1 MSDIKFINKELTNTF
16 KNTGLNNFDLATTK
30 IYKGVKPMWEQLG
43 FQNSGS
49 NVPTDMT
56 YWQNIIPKD
65 FTIINLSGI
74 ENVSGS
80 LVISSDEQNW
90 EDGYLYP
97 ILPSL
102 NESGIFDEPV
112 NVDTSYGDSN
122 ASITNVNDRDESII
136 LNVDFDQTTA
146 DDLSDKT
153 NLSKVEY
160 NQDFELSLDE
170 DLRLKIDKVL
180 ERPLPHLSF
189 DPLASFLV
197 RVSDMLDFPT
207 LKSH

>member
-43 FQNSGS
+43 FQDSGS

-65 FTIINLSGI
+65 FTLINLTGV
-74 ENVSGS
+74 ENKSGS
-80 LVISSDEQNW
+80 LVISGDEQNW

-102 NESGIFDEPV
+102 NKSGIFNESV
-112 NVDTSYGDSN
+112 NVDTSYGNSN
-122 ASITNVNDRDESII
+122 ASITNINDRDENII
-136 LNVDFDQTTA
+136 LNVDFDQTTT

-170 DLRLKIDKVL
+170 DLRLKIEGLIIPDGIEKNKN
-180 ERPLPHLSF
+180 EQAF
-189 DPLASFLV
+189 
-197 RVSDMLDFPT
+197 
-207 LKSH
+207 

>member
-43 FQNSGS
+43 FQDSES
-49 NVPTDMT
+49 NLPTNIT

-65 FTIINLSGI
+65 FTLINLTGV
-74 ENVSGS
+74 ENKSGS
-80 LVISSDEQNW
+80 LVISGDEQNW

-102 NESGIFDEPV
+102 NKSGIFDESV
-112 NVDTSYGDSN
+112 NVDTSYGNSN
-122 ASITNVNDRDESII
+122 ASITNVNDRDENII
-136 LNVDFDQTTA
+136 LNVDFDQTTT

-153 NLSKVEY
+153 NLSKLEY

-170 DLRLKIDKVL
+170 DLRLKIEGLIIPDGIEKNKN
-180 ERPLPHLSF
+180 EQAF
-189 DPLASFLV
+189 
-197 RVSDMLDFPT
+197 
-207 LKSH
+207 

>member
-1 MSDIKFINKELTNTF
+1 MSDIKPFINKELTNTF
-16 KNTGLNNFDLATTK
+16 KGTGLNNFDLATTK

-43 FQNSGS
+43 FQDSGS
-49 NVPTDMT
+49 NIPTDMT

-65 FTIINLSGI
+65 FTIINLSGV

-97 ILPSL
+97 ILPTL

-122 ASITNVNDRDESII
+122 ASITNVNDRDENII
-136 LNVDFDQTTA
+136 LNVDFDQTTT

-170 DLRLKIDKVL
+170 DLRLKIEGLIIPDGIEKNKDKQA
-180 ERPLPHLSF
+180 F
-189 DPLASFLV
+189 
-197 RVSDMLDFPT
+197 
-207 LKSH
+207 

>member
-1 MSDIKFINKELTNTF
+1 MSDIKFINKKLTNTF
-16 KNTGLNNFDLATTK
+16 KDTGLNNFDLATTK

-43 FQNSGS
+43 FQDSGS
-49 NVPTDMT
+49 NIPTDMT

-65 FTIINLSGI
+65 FTLINLSGV

-122 ASITNVNDRDESII
+122 ASITNVNDRDENII
-136 LNVDFDQTTA
+136 LNVDFDQTTT

-153 NLSKVEY
+153 NLSKIEY

-170 DLRLKIDKVL
+170 DLRLKIEGLIIPDGIEKNKN
-180 ERPLPHLSF
+180 EQAF
-189 DPLASFLV
+189 
-197 RVSDMLDFPT
+197 
-207 LKSH
+207 

>member
-1 MSDIKFINKELTNTF
+1 MSDIKFINKKLTNTF
-16 KNTGLNNFDLATTK
+16 KDTGLNNFDLATTK

-43 FQNSGS
+43 FQDSGS
-49 NVPTDMT
+49 NIPTDMT

-65 FTIINLSGI
+65 FTIINLSGV

-97 ILPSL
+97 ILPTL

-122 ASITNVNDRDESII
+122 ASITNVNDRDENIV
-136 LNVDFDQTTA
+136 LNVDFDQTTT

-170 DLRLKIDKVL
+170 DLRLKIEGLIIPDGL
-180 ERPLPHLSF
+180 EKNKDEQAF
-189 DPLASFLV
+189 
-197 RVSDMLDFPT
+197 
-207 LKSH
+207 

>member
-1 MSDIKFINKELTNTF
+1 MSDIKPFINKKLTNTF
-16 KNTGLNNFDLATTK
+16 KDTGLNNFDLATTK
-30 IYKGVKPMWEQLG
+30 VYKGVKPMWEQLG
-43 FQNSGS
+43 FQDSGS
-49 NVPTDMT
+49 NIPTDIT

-74 ENVSGS
+74 ENISGS
-80 LVISSDEQNW
+80 LVISGDEQNW

-97 ILPSL
+97 ILPTL

-112 NVDTSYGDSN
+112 NINTSYGDSN
-122 ASITNVNDRDESII
+122 ASITNVNDRDENII
-136 LNVDFDQTTA
+136 LNVDFDQTTT

-170 DLRLKIDKVL
+170 DLRLKIEGLIIPDGIEKNKN
-180 ERPLPHLSF
+180 EQAF
-189 DPLASFLV
+189 
-197 RVSDMLDFPT
+197 
-207 LKSH
+207 

>member
-1 MSDIKFINKELTNTF
+1 MAKIHNGFINKKLINTF
-16 KNTGLNNFDLATTK
+16 KDTGLNNFDLATTK

-43 FQNSGS
+43 FQDSGS
-49 NVPTDMT
+49 NIPTDMT

-65 FTIINLSGI
+65 FTLINLSGI

-122 ASITNVNDRDESII
+122 ASITNVNDRDENII
-136 LNVDFDQTTA
+136 LNVDFDQTTT

-160 NQDFELSLDE
+160 NKDFELSLDE
-170 DLRLKIDKVL
+170 DLRLKIEGLIIPDGIEKNKN
-180 ERPLPHLSF
+180 EQAF
-189 DPLASFLV
+189 
-197 RVSDMLDFPT
+197 
-207 LKSH
+207 

>member
-1 MSDIKFINKELTNTF
+1 MSDIKPFINKELTNTF
-16 KNTGLNNFDLATTK
+16 KDTGLNNFDLATTK

-49 NVPTDMT
+49 NIPTDMT

-65 FTIINLSGI
+65 FTIINLSGV

-97 ILPSL
+97 ILPTL

-122 ASITNVNDRDESII
+122 ASITNVNDRDENII
-136 LNVDFDQTTA
+136 LNVDFDQTTT

-170 DLRLKIDKVL
+170 DLRLKIEGLIIPDGIEKNKD
-180 ERPLPHLSF
+180 EQAF
-189 DPLASFLV
+189 
-197 RVSDMLDFPT
+197 
-207 LKSH
+207 

>member
-43 FQNSGS
+43 FQDSGS

-65 FTIINLSGI
+65 FTLINLTGV
-74 ENVSGS
+74 ENKSGS
-80 LVISSDEQNW
+80 LVISGDEQNW

-102 NESGIFDEPV
+102 NKSGIFDESV
-112 NVDTSYGDSN
+112 NVDTSYGNSN
-122 ASITNVNDRDESII
+122 ASITNVNDRDENII
-136 LNVDFDQTTA
+136 LNVDFDQTTT

-153 NLSKVEY
+153 NLSKLEY

-170 DLRLKIDKVL
+170 DLRLKIEGLIIPDGIEKNKN
-180 ERPLPHLSF
+180 EQAF
-189 DPLASFLV
+189 
-197 RVSDMLDFPT
+197 
-207 LKSH
+207 

>member
-1 MSDIKFINKELTNTF
+1 MSDIKPFINKNLTNTF
-16 KNTGLNNFDLATTK
+16 KDTGLNNFDLATTK

-43 FQNSGS
+43 FQDSGS

-65 FTIINLSGI
+65 FTLINLTGV

-80 LVISSDEQNW
+80 LVISGDEQNW

-122 ASITNVNDRDESII
+122 ASITNVNDRDENII
-136 LNVDFDQTTA
+136 LNVDFDQTTT

-170 DLRLKIDKVL
+170 DLRLKIEGLIIPDGIEKNKD
-180 ERPLPHLSF
+180 EQAF
-189 DPLASFLV
+189 
-197 RVSDMLDFPT
+197 
-207 LKSH
+207 

>member
-1 MSDIKFINKELTNTF
+1 MSDIKFINKKLTNTF

-30 IYKGVKPMWEQLG
+30 IYKGVKPMWKQLG
-43 FQNSGS
+43 FQDSGS
-49 NVPTDMT
+49 NIPTDMT

-97 ILPSL
+97 ILPTL

-112 NVDTSYGDSN
+112 NVDTSYGNSN
-122 ASITNVNDRDESII
+122 ASITNVNDRDENII
-136 LNVDFDQTTA
+136 LNVDFDQTTT

-170 DLRLKIDKVL
+170 DLRLKIEGLIIPDGIEKNKD
-180 ERPLPHLSF
+180 EQAF
-189 DPLASFLV
+189 
-197 RVSDMLDFPT
+197 
-207 LKSH
+207 

>member
-122 ASITNVNDRDESII
+122 ASITNVNDRDENII

-170 DLRLKIDKVL
+170 DLRLKIEGLIIPDGIEKNKD
-180 ERPLPHLSF
+180 EQAF
-189 DPLASFLV
+189 
-197 RVSDMLDFPT
+197 
-207 LKSH
+207 

>member
-1 MSDIKFINKELTNTF
+1 MSDIKPFINKELTNTL
-16 KNTGLNNFDLATTK
+16 KDTGLNNFDLATTK
-30 IYKGVKPMWEQLG
+30 VYKGVKPMWEQIG
-43 FQNSGS
+43 FQDSGS
-49 NVPTDMT
+49 NIPTDMT

-65 FTIINLSGI
+65 FTLINLTGV

-80 LVISSDEQNW
+80 LVISGDEQNW

-102 NESGIFDEPV
+102 NKSGIFDDSV
-112 NVDTSYGDSN
+112 NVDTSYGNSN
-122 ASITNVNDRDESII
+122 ASITNINDRDESII
-136 LNVDFDQTTA
+136 LNVDFDQTTT

-170 DLRLKIDKVL
+170 DLRLKIEGLIIPDGIEKNKN
-180 ERPLPHLSF
+180 EQAF
-189 DPLASFLV
+189 
-197 RVSDMLDFPT
+197 
-207 LKSH
+207 

>member
-1 MSDIKFINKELTNTF
+1 MSDYSFKPFINKELTNTF
-16 KNTGLNNFDLATTK
+16 KDTGLNNFDLATTK

-43 FQNSGS
+43 FQDSES
-49 NVPTDMT
+49 NIPTNIT

-65 FTIINLSGI
+65 FTLINLTGV

-80 LVISSDEQNW
+80 LVISGDEQNW

-102 NESGIFDEPV
+102 NKSGIFDESV
-112 NVDTSYGDSN
+112 NVDTSYGNSN
-122 ASITNVNDRDESII
+122 ASITNVNDRDENII
-136 LNVDFDQTTA
+136 LNVDFDQTTT

-170 DLRLKIDKVL
+170 DLRLKIEGLIIPDGIEKNKN
-180 ERPLPHLSF
+180 EQAF
-189 DPLASFLV
+189 
-197 RVSDMLDFPT
+197 
-207 LKSH
+207 

>member
-1 MSDIKFINKELTNTF
+1 MSDIKPFINKELTNTF
-16 KNTGLNNFDLATTK
+16 KDTGLNNFDLATTK

-49 NVPTDMT
+49 NIPTDMT

-65 FTIINLSGI
+65 FTIINLSGV

-97 ILPSL
+97 ILPTL

-122 ASITNVNDRDESII
+122 ASITNVNDRDENII
-136 LNVDFDQTTA
+136 LNVDFDQTTT

-170 DLRLKIDKVL
+170 DLRLKIEGLIIPDGIEKNKN
-180 ERPLPHLSF
+180 EQAF
-189 DPLASFLV
+189 
-197 RVSDMLDFPT
+197 
-207 LKSH
+207 

>member
-1 MSDIKFINKELTNTF
+1 MSDIKPFINKKLTNTF
-16 KNTGLNNFDLATTK
+16 KDTGLNNFDLATTK
-30 IYKGVKPMWEQLG
+30 VYKGVKPMWEQLG
-43 FQNSGS
+43 FQDSGS
-49 NVPTDMT
+49 NIPTDIT

-80 LVISSDEQNW
+80 LVISGDEQNW

-97 ILPSL
+97 ILPTL

-112 NVDTSYGDSN
+112 NVDTSYGNSN
-122 ASITNVNDRDESII
+122 ASITNVNDRDENII
-136 LNVDFDQTTA
+136 LNVDFDQTTT

-170 DLRLKIDKVL
+170 DLRLKIEGLIIPDGIEKNKD
-180 ERPLPHLSF
+180 EQAF
-189 DPLASFLV
+189 
-197 RVSDMLDFPT
+197 
-207 LKSH
+207 

>member
-1 MSDIKFINKELTNTF
+1 MSDIKPFINKKLTNTF
-16 KNTGLNNFDLATTK
+16 KDTGLNNFDLATTK
-30 IYKGVKPMWEQLG
+30 IYKGVKPMWKQIG

-49 NVPTDMT
+49 NIPTDMT

-65 FTIINLSGI
+65 FTLINLTGV
-74 ENVSGS
+74 ENKSGS
-80 LVISSDEQNW
+80 LVISGDEQNW

-102 NESGIFDEPV
+102 NKSGIFDESV
-112 NVDTSYGDSN
+112 NVDTSYGNSN
-122 ASITNVNDRDESII
+122 ASITNVNDRDENII
-136 LNVDFDQTTA
+136 LNVDFDQTTT

-170 DLRLKIDKVL
+170 DLRLKIEGLIIPDGIEKNKD
-180 ERPLPHLSF
+180 EQAF
-189 DPLASFLV
+189 
-197 RVSDMLDFPT
+197 
-207 LKSH
+207 

>member
-1 MSDIKFINKELTNTF
+1 MSDYSFKPFINKELTNTF
-16 KNTGLNNFDLATTK
+16 KDTGLNNFDLATTK

-43 FQNSGS
+43 FQDSES
-49 NVPTDMT
+49 NIPTNIT

-65 FTIINLSGI
+65 FTLINLTGV
-74 ENVSGS
+74 ENKSGS
-80 LVISSDEQNW
+80 LVISGDEQNW

-102 NESGIFDEPV
+102 NKSGIFDESV
-112 NVDTSYGDSN
+112 NVDTSYGNSN
-122 ASITNVNDRDESII
+122 ASITNVNDRDENII
-136 LNVDFDQTTA
+136 LNVDFDQTTT

-170 DLRLKIDKVL
+170 DLRLKIEGLIIPDGIEKNKN
-180 ERPLPHLSF
+180 EQAF
-189 DPLASFLV
+189 
-197 RVSDMLDFPT
+197 
-207 LKSH
+207 

>member
-1 MSDIKFINKELTNTF
+1 MSDIKFINKKLTNTF
-16 KNTGLNNFDLATTK
+16 KDTGLNNFDLATTK

-43 FQNSGS
+43 FQDSGS
-49 NVPTDMT
+49 NIPTDMT

-65 FTIINLSGI
+65 FTIINLSGV

-97 ILPSL
+97 ILPTL

-122 ASITNVNDRDESII
+122 ASITNVNDRDENII
-136 LNVDFDQTTA
+136 LNVDFDQTTT

-170 DLRLKIDKVL
+170 DLRLKIEGLIIPDGIEKNKD
-180 ERPLPHLSF
+180 EQAF
-189 DPLASFLV
+189 
-197 RVSDMLDFPT
+197 
-207 LKSH
+207 

>member
-1 MSDIKFINKELTNTF
+1 MSDIKPFINKKLTNTF
-16 KNTGLNNFDLATTK
+16 KDTGLNNFDLATTK
-30 IYKGVKPMWEQLG
+30 VYKGVKPMWEQLG
-43 FQNSGS
+43 FQDSGS
-49 NVPTDMT
+49 NIPTDIT

-74 ENVSGS
+74 ENISGS
-80 LVISSDEQNW
+80 LVISGDEQNW

-97 ILPSL
+97 ILPTL

-112 NVDTSYGDSN
+112 NVDTSYGNSN
-122 ASITNVNDRDESII
+122 ASITNVNDRDENII
-136 LNVDFDQTTA
+136 LNVDFDQTTT

-170 DLRLKIDKVL
+170 DLRLKIEGLIIPDGIEKNKD
-180 ERPLPHLSF
+180 EQAF
-189 DPLASFLV
+189 
-197 RVSDMLDFPT
+197 
-207 LKSH
+207 

>member
-1 MSDIKFINKELTNTF
+1 
-16 KNTGLNNFDLATTK
+16 
-30 IYKGVKPMWEQLG
+30 
-43 FQNSGS
+43 
-49 NVPTDMT
+49 MT

-65 FTIINLSGI
+65 FTIINLSGV

-97 ILPSL
+97 ILPTL

-122 ASITNVNDRDESII
+122 ASITNVNDRDENII
-136 LNVDFDQTTA
+136 LNVDFEQTTT

-153 NLSKVEY
+153 NLSKIEY
-160 NQDFELSLDE
+160 NQDFELSLDG
-170 DLRLKIDKVL
+170 DLRLKIEGLIIPDGIEKNKN
-180 ERPLPHLSF
+180 EQAF
-189 DPLASFLV
+189 
-197 RVSDMLDFPT
+197 
-207 LKSH
+207 

>member
-43 FQNSGS
+43 FQDSGS

-65 FTIINLSGI
+65 FTLINLTGV
-74 ENVSGS
+74 ENKSGS
-80 LVISSDEQNW
+80 LVISGDEQNW

-102 NESGIFDEPV
+102 NKSGIFDESV
-112 NVDTSYGDSN
+112 NVDTSYGNSN
-122 ASITNVNDRDESII
+122 ASITNVNDRDENII
-136 LNVDFDQTTA
+136 LNVDFDQTTT

-170 DLRLKIDKVL
+170 DLRLKIEGLIIPDGIEKNKN
-180 ERPLPHLSF
+180 EQAF
-189 DPLASFLV
+189 
-197 RVSDMLDFPT
+197 
-207 LKSH
+207 

>member
-1 MSDIKFINKELTNTF
+1 MSDIKPFINKELTNTF
-16 KNTGLNNFDLATTK
+16 KDTGLNNFDLATTK

-43 FQNSGS
+43 FQDSGS
-49 NVPTDMT
+49 NVPTDVT

-65 FTIINLSGI
+65 FTLINLTGV

-102 NESGIFDEPV
+102 NKSGIFDESV
-112 NVDTSYGDSN
+112 NVNTSYGDSN
-122 ASITNVNDRDESII
+122 ASITNINDRDENII
-136 LNVDFDQTTA
+136 LNVDFDQTTT

-170 DLRLKIDKVL
+170 DLRLNIKG
-180 ERPLPHLSF
+180 
-189 DPLASFLV
+189 LV
-197 RVSDMLDFPT
+197 IPDGIEKNKDEQAF
-207 LKSH
+207 

>member
-1 MSDIKFINKELTNTF
+1 MSDIKPFINKELTNTF
-16 KNTGLNNFDLATTK
+16 KDTGLNNFDLATTK

-43 FQNSGS
+43 FQDSGS
-49 NVPTDMT
+49 NIPTDMT

-65 FTIINLSGI
+65 FTIINLSGV

-97 ILPSL
+97 ILPTL

-122 ASITNVNDRDESII
+122 ASITNVNDRDENII
-136 LNVDFDQTTA
+136 LNVDFDQTTT

-170 DLRLKIDKVL
+170 DLRLKIEGLIIPDGIEKNKD
-180 ERPLPHLSF
+180 EQAF
-189 DPLASFLV
+189 
-197 RVSDMLDFPT
+197 
-207 LKSH
+207 

>member
-1 MSDIKFINKELTNTF
+1 MSDVKFINKELTNTF

-43 FQNSGS
+43 FQDSGS
-49 NVPTDMT
+49 NIPTDMT

-65 FTIINLSGI
+65 FTLINLTGV
-74 ENVSGS
+74 ENKSGS
-80 LVISSDEQNW
+80 LVISGDEQNW

-102 NESGIFDEPV
+102 NKSGIFNESV
-112 NVDTSYGDSN
+112 NVDTSYGNSN
-122 ASITNVNDRDESII
+122 ASITNVNDRDENII
-136 LNVDFDQTTA
+136 LNVDFDQTTT

-170 DLRLKIDKVL
+170 DLRLKIEGLIIPDGIEKNKN
-180 ERPLPHLSF
+180 EQAF
-189 DPLASFLV
+189 
-197 RVSDMLDFPT
+197 
-207 LKSH
+207 

>member
-1 MSDIKFINKELTNTF
+1 MSDIKPFINKKLTNTF
-16 KNTGLNNFDLATTK
+16 KDTGLNNFDLATTK

-43 FQNSGS
+43 FQDSGS
-49 NVPTDMT
+49 NIPTDMT

-65 FTIINLSGI
+65 FTLINLTGV

-122 ASITNVNDRDESII
+122 ASITNVNDRDENII
-136 LNVDFDQTTA
+136 LNVDFDQTTT

-153 NLSKVEY
+153 NLSKIEY
-160 NQDFELSLDE
+160 NQDFELSLD
-170 DLRLKIDKVL
+170 D
-180 ERPLPHLSF
+180 
-189 DPLASFLV
+189 
-197 RVSDMLDFPT
+197 DFRIETNTFFIPDGIE
-207 LKSH
+207 KNNNEQAF

>member
-1 MSDIKFINKELTNTF
+1 MSDIKFINKKLTNTF
-16 KNTGLNNFDLATTK
+16 KDTGLNNFDLATTK
-30 IYKGVKPMWEQLG
+30 IYKGVKPMWKQLG
-43 FQNSGS
+43 FQDSGS
-49 NVPTDMT
+49 NIPTDMT

-97 ILPSL
+97 ILPTL

-112 NVDTSYGDSN
+112 NVDTSYGNSN
-122 ASITNVNDRDESII
+122 ASITNVNDRDENII
-136 LNVDFDQTTA
+136 LNVDFDQTTT

-170 DLRLKIDKVL
+170 DLRLKIEGLIIPDGIEKNKN
-180 ERPLPHLSF
+180 EQAF
-189 DPLASFLV
+189 
-197 RVSDMLDFPT
+197 
-207 LKSH
+207 

>member
-1 MSDIKFINKELTNTF
+1 MSDYSFKPFINKELTNTF
-16 KNTGLNNFDLATTK
+16 KDTGLNNFDLATTK

-43 FQNSGS
+43 FQDSES
-49 NVPTDMT
+49 NIPTNIT

-65 FTIINLSGI
+65 FTLINLTGV
-74 ENVSGS
+74 ENKSGS
-80 LVISSDEQNW
+80 LVISGDEQNW

-102 NESGIFDEPV
+102 NKSGIFDESV
-112 NVDTSYGDSN
+112 NVDTSYGNSN
-122 ASITNVNDRDESII
+122 ASITNINDRDENII
-136 LNVDFDQTTA
+136 LNVDFDQTTT

-170 DLRLKIDKVL
+170 DLRLKIEGLIIPDGIEKNKN
-180 ERPLPHLSF
+180 EQAF
-189 DPLASFLV
+189 
-197 RVSDMLDFPT
+197 
-207 LKSH
+207 

>member
-1 MSDIKFINKELTNTF
+1 MSDYSFKPFINKNLTNTF
-16 KNTGLNNFDLATTK
+16 KDTGLNNFDLATTK

-43 FQNSGS
+43 FQDSGS
-49 NVPTDMT
+49 NIPTDMT

-65 FTIINLSGI
+65 FTIINLSGV

-97 ILPSL
+97 ILPTL

-122 ASITNVNDRDESII
+122 ASITNVNDRDENII
-136 LNVDFDQTTA
+136 LNVDFDQTTT

-170 DLRLKIDKVL
+170 DLRLKIEGLIIPDGIEKNKD
-180 ERPLPHLSF
+180 EQAF
-189 DPLASFLV
+189 
-197 RVSDMLDFPT
+197 
-207 LKSH
+207 

>member
-1 MSDIKFINKELTNTF
+1 MSDIKFINKKLTNTF

-30 IYKGVKPMWEQLG
+30 IYKGVKPMWKQLG
-43 FQNSGS
+43 FQDSGS
-49 NVPTDMT
+49 NIPTDMT

-97 ILPSL
+97 ILPTL

-112 NVDTSYGDSN
+112 NVDTSYGNSN
-122 ASITNVNDRDESII
+122 ASITNVNDRDENII
-136 LNVDFDQTTA
+136 LNVDFDQTTT

-170 DLRLKIDKVL
+170 DLRLKIEGLIIPDGIEKNKN
-180 ERPLPHLSF
+180 EQAF
-189 DPLASFLV
+189 
-197 RVSDMLDFPT
+197 
-207 LKSH
+207 

>member
-16 KNTGLNNFDLATTK
+16 KGTGLNNFDLATTK

-43 FQNSGS
+43 FQDSGS
-49 NVPTDMT
+49 NIPTDMT

-65 FTIINLSGI
+65 FTLINLSGI

-122 ASITNVNDRDESII
+122 ASITNVNDRDENII
-136 LNVDFDQTTA
+136 LNVDFEQTTT

-153 NLSKVEY
+153 NLSKIEY

-170 DLRLKIDKVL
+170 DLRLKIEGLIIPDGIEKNKD
-180 ERPLPHLSF
+180 EQAF
-189 DPLASFLV
+189 
-197 RVSDMLDFPT
+197 
-207 LKSH
+207 

>member
-1 MSDIKFINKELTNTF
+1 MSDIKPFINKELTNTF
-16 KNTGLNNFDLATTK
+16 KDTGLNNFDLATTK

-43 FQNSGS
+43 FQDSGS
-49 NVPTDMT
+49 NVPTDVT

-65 FTIINLSGI
+65 FTLINLTGV

-102 NESGIFDEPV
+102 NKSGIFDESV
-112 NVDTSYGDSN
+112 NVNTSYGDSN
-122 ASITNVNDRDESII
+122 ASITNINDRDENII
-136 LNVDFDQTTA
+136 LNVDFDQTTT

-170 DLRLKIDKVL
+170 DLRLNIKG
-180 ERPLPHLSF
+180 
-189 DPLASFLV
+189 LV
-197 RVSDMLDFPT
+197 IPDGIEKNKNEQAF
-207 LKSH
+207 

>member
-1 MSDIKFINKELTNTF
+1 MSDIKPFINKKLTNTF
-16 KNTGLNNFDLATTK
+16 KDTGLNNFDLATTK

-43 FQNSGS
+43 FQDSGS

-80 LVISSDEQNW
+80 LVISGDEQNW

-97 ILPSL
+97 ILPTL

-112 NVDTSYGDSN
+112 NVDTSYGNSN
-122 ASITNVNDRDESII
+122 ASITNVNDRDENII
-136 LNVDFDQTTA
+136 LNVDFDQTTT

-170 DLRLKIDKVL
+170 DLRLKIEGLIIPDGIEKNKD
-180 ERPLPHLSF
+180 EQAF
-189 DPLASFLV
+189 
-197 RVSDMLDFPT
+197 
-207 LKSH
+207 

>member
-1 MSDIKFINKELTNTF
+1 MSDIKPFINKELTNTF
-16 KNTGLNNFDLATTK
+16 KDTGLNNFDLATTK

-49 NVPTDMT
+49 NIPTDMT

-65 FTIINLSGI
+65 FTLINLTGV

-122 ASITNVNDRDESII
+122 ASITNVNDRDENIV
-136 LNVDFDQTTA
+136 LNVDFDQTTT

-170 DLRLKIDKVL
+170 DLRLKIEGLIIPDGIEKNKD
-180 ERPLPHLSF
+180 EQAF
-189 DPLASFLV
+189 
-197 RVSDMLDFPT
+197 
-207 LKSH
+207 